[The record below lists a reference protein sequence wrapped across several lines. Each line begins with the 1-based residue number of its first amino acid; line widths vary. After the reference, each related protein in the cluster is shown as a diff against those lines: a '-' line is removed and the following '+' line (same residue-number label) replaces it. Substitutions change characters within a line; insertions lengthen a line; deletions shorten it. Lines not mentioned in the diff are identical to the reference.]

1 MVGGRCFIWSMVC
14 DRSFIWS
21 VVGGEFLV
29 WSVVGGFYGRCG
41 RWSVSN
47 VVGGRVLNFYWSV
60 VGFYF

>member
-1 MVGGRCFIWSMVC
+1 MVWSVVCGWSSIWSV
-14 DRSFIWS
+14 

-47 VVGGRVLNFYWSV
+47 VIGVLHFYWSV